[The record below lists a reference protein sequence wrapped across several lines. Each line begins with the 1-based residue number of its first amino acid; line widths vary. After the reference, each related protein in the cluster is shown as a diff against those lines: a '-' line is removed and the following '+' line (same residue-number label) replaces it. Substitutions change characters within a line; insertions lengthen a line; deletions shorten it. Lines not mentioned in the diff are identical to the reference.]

1 MWLAVWRVGAFVGVT
16 VPINVYCGLQR
27 SGKSYECVSQ
37 VIVPAIR
44 EGRRVVTNVDGISEE
59 KIHAYLKAKNP
70 DDEHD
75 KYGRVVHVTNG
86 QVFELDF
93 FPYYDDAKEA
103 HTDTTVQPGDLV
115 AIDEAWRFWGQG
127 MKIPKNHQSF
137 FLEHGHFTHPDS
149 GVACDLALMI
159 QDMGTLHRSLKAVV
173 AFTFRTHRKA
183 ALGAPN
189 TYSVNG
195 YEGNKM
201 TKATH
206 IGVWVRRYQK
216 DVFPLYASFKGG
228 VQGKLVNADKRQNML
243 ANPRLIVMAVGG
255 LLAVGFAVRTVYGFF
270 KPNSAPA
277 AVTAQAGGGAP
288 VVAPVR
294 PVVPVS
300 VQVTRV
306 PVSETWRVAGSMHAG
321 GKGWVVLV
329 NPSGAVRVESPSVFS
344 NAGAAV
350 IGDVD
355 GAKVTAWS
363 GAASHT
369 ASVVGGHQPAAASP
383 VAPAGIVGSR

>member
-1 MWLAVWRVGAFVGVT
+1 M
-16 VPINVYCGLQR
+16 PINVYCGLQR

-59 KIHAYLKAKNP
+59 KIHEYLKKKNP
-70 DDEHD
+70 DDDES

-137 FLEHGHFTHPDS
+137 FLEHGHFTHPET

-228 VQGKLVNADKRQNML
+228 AQGKLVNADKRQNML
-243 ANPRLIVMAVGG
+243 ANPRLIAMAVGG

-270 KPNSAPA
+270 KPDTPQVASVQTSGAASAVAPGRVPVPVPA
-277 AVTAQAGGGAP
+277 AVNR
-288 VVAPVR
+288 VA
-294 PVVPVS
+294 VS
-300 VQVTRV
+300 D
-306 PVSETWRVAGSMHAG
+306 TWRVAGSMYAG

-329 NPSGAVRVESPSVFS
+329 NPSGAVRVESPSAFS
-344 NAGAAV
+344 NTGVAV

-355 GAKVTAWS
+355 GVKVTAWS
-363 GAASHT
+363 GAAADT
-369 ASVVGGHQPAAASP
+369 ASLIGGQQPAPVSP
-383 VAPAGIVGSR
+383 VAPAAVVGGR